1 MDGFV
6 LGLFLFAAFLG
17 GFASGLAGFAMG
29 FVVSGIWL
37 HVITPIQTTALIAG
51 YGLCT
56 QGYGVW
62 KLRQTLNWRTVAPF
76 VIGGVIGVPLGAVLL
91 TYLNPGHVR
100 LGVGVLLVVYSV
112 YGLTKPAFK
121 PREVGVTTDGSIG
134 FLNGV
139 LGGLTGLPGFI
150 ITVWCQTRGWSK
162 DEQRAVF
169 QPVILTGMMMIAISL
184 SVAGAI
190 TTDTLKLY
198 ALGLPAL
205 LLGLWLGFKCYGK
218 IDDVTFRKLVLVLLL
233 CSGVALIA
241 AQRSLIRP
249 SLSGVM
255 STLISQAVAGPVCR
269 PVLSVTRAALSEMRP
284 PSLERR
290 WTAIIT
296 ADASKCASKAG
307 YFELGFL
314 REKETSSLPLEFR
327 EQYIWVEPSSPV
339 SIDVAADEAIERAWI
354 DSIQSCPCAQEHR

>member
-1 MDGFV
+1 MDGYV

-76 VIGGVIGVPLGAVLL
+76 IIGGTIGVPLGARLL
-91 TYLNPGHVR
+91 TYLNPAYVPF
-100 LGVGVLLVVYSV
+100 GVGVLLAIYSV
-112 YGLTKPAFK
+112 YGLAKPAFK
-121 PREVGVTTDGSIG
+121 PHKVGATTDGSVG

-150 ITVWCQTRGWSK
+150 ITVWCQMRGWTK

-184 SVAGAI
+184 SLAGAI
-190 TTDTLKLY
+190 TMDTLTLY
-198 ALGLPAL
+198 VLGLPAL
-205 LLGLWLGFKCYGK
+205 LAGLWLGFKCYGK
-218 IDDVTFRKLVLVLLL
+218 LDDATFRKVILVLLL
-233 CSGVALIA
+233 CAGLALIA
-241 AQRSLIRP
+241 AQGWPMIRS
-249 SLSGVM
+249 
-255 STLISQAVAGPVCR
+255 
-269 PVLSVTRAALSEMRP
+269 
-284 PSLERR
+284 
-290 WTAIIT
+290 
-296 ADASKCASKAG
+296 
-307 YFELGFL
+307 
-314 REKETSSLPLEFR
+314 
-327 EQYIWVEPSSPV
+327 
-339 SIDVAADEAIERAWI
+339 SIA
-354 DSIQSCPCAQEHR
+354 

>member
-37 HVITPIQTTALIAG
+37 HIITPIQTTALIAG

-62 KLRQTLNWRTVAPF
+62 KLRRTLNWRTVAPF
-76 VIGGVIGVPLGAVLL
+76 VVGGLIGVPIGAVLL
-91 TYLNPGHVR
+91 TYLDPGHVR
-100 LGVGVLLVVYSV
+100 LGVGVLLVTYSV
-112 YGLTKPAFK
+112 YGLAKPAFRPHK
-121 PREVGVTTDGSIG
+121 VGAATDGSVG

-150 ITVWCQTRGWSK
+150 ITVWCQMRGWTK

-184 SVAGAI
+184 SVVGAI
-190 TTDTLKLY
+190 STDTLKLY

-205 LLGLWLGFKCYGK
+205 LAGLWLGFKCYGK
-218 IDDVTFRKLVLVLLL
+218 LNDATFRKVVLMLLL
-233 CSGVALIA
+233 CSGLALIV
-241 AQRSLIRP
+241 AQRALLVRLS
-249 SLSGVM
+249 SGVVV
-255 STLISQAVAGPVCR
+255 SKLVSDEVQ
-269 PVLSVTRAALSEMRP
+269 
-284 PSLERR
+284 SLKSND
-290 WTAIIT
+290 I
-296 ADASKCASKAG
+296 G
-307 YFELGFL
+307 
-314 REKETSSLPLEFR
+314 
-327 EQYIWVEPSSPV
+327 
-339 SIDVAADEAIERAWI
+339 
-354 DSIQSCPCAQEHR
+354 